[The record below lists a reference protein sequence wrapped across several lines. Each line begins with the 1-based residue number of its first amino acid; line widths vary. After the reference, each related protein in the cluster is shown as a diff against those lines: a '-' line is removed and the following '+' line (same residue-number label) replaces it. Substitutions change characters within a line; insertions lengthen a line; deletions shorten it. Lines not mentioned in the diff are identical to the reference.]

1 MKAVTKFTFFPG
13 GMSEDKQMAQ
23 LNCLDLDHLKSCTGD
38 Y

>member
-1 MKAVTKFTFFPG
+1 MKPVTKLTFFPG

-23 LNCLDLDHLKSCTGD
+23 LNCLDLDYLKSCIGE